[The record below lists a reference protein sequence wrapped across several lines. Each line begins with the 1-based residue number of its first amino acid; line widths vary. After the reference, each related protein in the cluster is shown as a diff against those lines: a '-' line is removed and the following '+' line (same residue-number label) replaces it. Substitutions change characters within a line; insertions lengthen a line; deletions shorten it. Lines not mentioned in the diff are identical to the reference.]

1 MEVVGDV
8 DGEDF
13 DELNDLELAWLAVPV
28 HNKVLSIPKPVDTRW
43 SSTYN
48 NMKRVYTLRVALQSY
63 ATRVKPL
70 PGDFNMA
77 SYERCAD
84 VVDIL
89 GPVAALNTAL
99 QSSTKL
105 VIVQLLP
112 AVLCL
117 LARTLENPGRTA
129 SDHSGRTP

>member
-13 DELNDLELAWLAVPV
+13 DALDDLELAWLAVPV

-99 QSSTKL
+99 QSSTS
-105 VIVQLLP
+105 
-112 AVLCL
+112 
-117 LARTLENPGRTA
+117 R
-129 SDHSGRTP
+129 

>member
-1 MEVVGDV
+1 
-8 DGEDF
+8 
-13 DELNDLELAWLAVPV
+13 
-28 HNKVLSIPKPVDTRW
+28 
-43 SSTYN
+43 
-48 NMKRVYTLRVALQSY
+48 MKRVYTLRVALQSY

-99 QSSTKL
+99 QSSTEP

-112 AVLCL
+112 AVLRL